1 MPIQVLALR
10 LVHNLAEDAA
20 QRAEDEHAHQ
30 AEILEALH
38 ADSVPHPLSI
48 KLSVQQKPH
57 CAVTLLH
64 WNAAACAPVA
74 FSRDLAFPSVQGPG
88 SQGFLDQPVS
98 TWITCTP

>member
-1 MPIQVLALR
+1 MLL
-10 LVHNLAEDAA
+10 
-20 QRAEDEHAHQ
+20 
-30 AEILEALH
+30 
-38 ADSVPHPLSI
+38 SVPKMSMPTKLKYL
-48 KLSVQQKPH
+48 KLSMLTQSHTPSLLSYQFSRKPH